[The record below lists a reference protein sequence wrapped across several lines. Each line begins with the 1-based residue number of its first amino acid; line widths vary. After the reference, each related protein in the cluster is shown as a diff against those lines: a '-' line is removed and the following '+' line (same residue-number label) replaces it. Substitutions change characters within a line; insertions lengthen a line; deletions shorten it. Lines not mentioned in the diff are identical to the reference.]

1 MEPNT
6 VIHRIAVVALV
17 LVTACQSA
25 APTPA
30 ATNIVPTATVGQTTA
45 SPVTKSS
52 GVPSP
57 SVPAAVAGPSPSAV
71 AAPSPSA
78 AAAAAPPVGSSRVE
92 VLNAANSA
100 FTRGDLGNASQLYE
114 RVLNTP
120 PNGES
125 AEQTAAINGLAG
137 FQAVVA
143 LLAAGHEDEAKTQ
156 LQALQQKDANAP
168 FARLASQLWDQ
179 YTMVGGVRG
188 ACAQLQPQI
197 AAQAGPTLQALQALG
212 VTVDPQTLCKLPTGS
227 GG

>member
-1 MEPNT
+1 M
-6 VIHRIAVVALV
+6 
-17 LVTACQSA
+17 
-25 APTPA
+25 
-30 ATNIVPTATVGQTTA
+30 
-45 SPVTKSS
+45 
-52 GVPSP
+52 
-57 SVPAAVAGPSPSAV
+57 AGPSPSAV